1 MWNEVASGN
10 LISQRQKN
18 LARPCNDY
26 NAILK
31 RIGQARSSRLEINK
45 IPQLTFINLVTEPWD
60 SPWLSR
66 QGLMSCLSRKHRV
79 IFVLKEPALDSLLGM
94 FGNGQFPR
102 ARILKINESIY
113 ELQPGPLQPKIY
125 FSPWLD
131 KVSRQLRF
139 RKIRQLVN
147 GLGWGNPILYV
158 WNPHFQDVVG
168 RADEILSVFH
178 IHDHYPSFDKFG
190 TEERAQA
197 ERDYAKLIRDV
208 DLVFACS
215 ETLLKTVQEIRY
227 ENVYHIENG
236 VEYARFSA
244 ARLMKQGTPRELASL
259 PRPIIGNIGRIDS
272 RVDIEL
278 MTELAKQRPGWTM
291 LLLGPKV
298 GTVSKF
304 EAALEVFRALPNAV
318 YVEGKSVTALPTYV
332 NSLDVGLLC
341 YKTEGTWMPYGSPL
355 KMFEYFAVGKPA
367 VCSYISS
374 LEKYEP
380 VLRMARTRDAWI
392 PLIEDALQE
401 NSSEAVQRRIAI
413 AESNSWERR
422 AEIIL
427 DTIARHP
434 KFLPGLKA

>member
-1 MWNEVASGN
+1 MPYLSS
-10 LISQRQKN
+10 LIK
-18 LARPCNDY
+18 LGT
-26 NAILK
+26 
-31 RIGQARSSRLEINK
+31 IGRVQK
-45 IPQLTFINLVTEPWD
+45 IPPLTFINLVSEPWD

-66 QGLMSCLSRKHRV
+66 QGLMSCFSRNHRV
-79 IFVLKEPALDSLLGM
+79 LFVLKEPALDSL
-94 FGNGQFPR
+94 FGSLKSRQFPHT
-102 ARILKINESIY
+102 RILKINDSIY
-113 ELQPGPLQPKIY
+113 EFQPGPWQPKIY

-131 KVSRQLRF
+131 GISRNVRF
-139 RKIRQLVN
+139 RKIRRLVN
-147 GLGWGNPILYV
+147 RLGWRNPILYA

-168 RADEILSVFH
+168 RTNEILSIFH
-178 IHDHYPSFDKFG
+178 IHDHYPSFDKAG
-190 TEERAQA
+190 TAERAQA
-197 ERDYAKLIRDV
+197 ELDFARLIHDV

-215 ETLLKTVQEIRY
+215 ETLVKTVQEIRSD
-227 ENVYHIENG
+227 NVYHMENG

-244 ARLMKQGTPRELASL
+244 ARLLQRRPPVELERL

-278 MTELAKQRPGWTM
+278 MTEIALHRPDWTL

-304 EAALEVFRALPNAV
+304 EVALKAFISLPNTI
-318 YVEGKSVTALPTYV
+318 YVGGKSVAELPAYA

-380 VLRMARTRDAWI
+380 VLRMARTREAWI

-401 NSSEAVQRRIAI
+401 KSIDAVQRRIAI
-413 AESNSWERR
+413 AENNSWDRR

-427 DTIARHP
+427 GTIARHP
-434 KFLPGLKA
+434 KFRAVLQP